1 MTFVR
6 HLYRI
11 GLAGI
16 LFFGI
21 PAGLSAQN
29 DEIIEVEDSIME
41 VVDSLFTMNIDYYF
55 REIPDNLLPTLSLN
69 NRLDMLDFME
79 SNMKAEVTNR
89 LGGKSEMTLLT
100 DSMLSIRVSKA
111 LQVDMYLIN
120 TAAPGDSDD
129 EVICMIETFG
139 SDSLSLESKVQ
150 FFNLSWE
157 LVKDPPQLSESFKNI
172 LSTKKVQTILKRDD
186 EILKKN

>member
-16 LFFGI
+16 LFSGI
-21 PAGLSAQN
+21 PVGLSAQN
-29 DEIIEVEDSIME
+29 NEIIEVEDSIEE
-41 VVDSLFTMNIDYYF
+41 VIDTLYTQNIDYYF
-55 REIPDNLLPTLSLN
+55 REIPDTLLPTLSEN
-69 NRLDMLDFME
+69 NRLDMLDFMA
-79 SNMKAEVTNR
+79 SDMKAEVTNR
-89 LGGKSEMTLLT
+89 LGGKSEMTQLT
-100 DSMLSIRVSKA
+100 DSTLSIRMSKA
-111 LQVDMYLIN
+111 LQVDMYLMN
-120 TAAPGDSDD
+120 TASPDDSGD

-139 SDSLSLESKVQ
+139 SDSLSLESKVR

-157 LVKDPPQLSESFKNI
+157 LLKDPPKLSQSFRNTLSVKN
-172 LSTKKVQTILKRDD
+172 VQTIIKRDD